1 MKKKV
6 AVKKK
11 VLKINVW
18 IALGIAVLILVGIG
32 LMIKQS
38 RNDSYVPS
46 GQNNNN
52 GGTSTSGVGAKT
64 YAVNLSGYAFKPK
77 TLTINAGDSVIWT
90 NRDPAFHDVTSD
102 TNLFNSGVMTTGKT
116 FKYTF
121 KESGTYQYHCESHP
135 YMKGV
140 ISVE

>member
-1 MKKKV
+1 MKKK
-6 AVKKK
+6 AGVKKK
-11 VLKINVW
+11 TLKINVW
-18 IALGIAVLILVGIG
+18 IALGIAVLILAGIG

-38 RNDSYVPS
+38 GSDVGVPS
-46 GQNNNN
+46 GQNN
-52 GGTSTSGVGAKT
+52 GGTSTSSVGAKT

-77 TLTINAGDSVIWT
+77 TLTISAGDSVIWT